1 MEVNSHPAALSGVP
15 PEVAGI
21 NVNFCKNPRCAN
33 FGIPAE
39 IIKFRH
45 KKGTALAATPGTAY
59 EFKTSGS
66 ASRPALRCMLCKE
79 KFAIKSNQAI
89 AEELHRFSRY
99 LLTAPPVCCP
109 TPLCPNHVVPV
120 TTTTAYY
127 RFGQTNAGTPRYQ
140 CRLCKKT
147 VAVGGKALKKQRI
160 THQNKTILLA
170 LTNKMPLRRIAKIT
184 GINAVTLYSK
194 IDFIHRQCLAFSASR
209 EAELKQLTIPRLYVS
224 VDRQTYFLN
233 WGEDSDRRNIELSA
247 VGSADNDSGYIFGM
261 HVNFDA
267 TLDPEAVIIDAAVSG
282 DERLP
287 HPYRSYARLW
297 LPADYTEA
305 LAFSITEKDRRAAKS
320 AKGPVSRAI
329 AATVEDRYDA
339 ADIRDD
345 VEISEM
351 KDENQKLP
359 DSKGLQIHEE
369 YTLYGHFQFLK
380 QMLPTV
386 GKVRFFLDQDSGIRA
401 ACFGAFHK
409 DIQDRR
415 VDAFFVRTAKD
426 LTIDQKRSLVGR
438 ANAEFR
444 AAQKAGP
451 LVISEYRVKIAMM
464 KAEIA
469 KAVPLGKWRDQWCAH
484 PLPNMSEPSKAM
496 CWLTD
501 MGDYD
506 ADHVARLFLRVSLA
520 GIDNFF
526 QRVRRSL
533 NPLERPIS
541 TASSNRRTWH
551 GYSPYNPA
559 MVGKLLD
566 IYRTMVNFVEVGK
579 DGKTPAMRLGLAKG
593 IVSTDDILYFTPDAV
608 AAVKDR

>member
-1 MEVNSHPAALSGVP
+1 MEVNLHPAVLPDVP

-21 NVNFCKNPRCAN
+21 NVNFCKNPRCPN
-33 FGIPAE
+33 FGVPAE
-39 IIKFRH
+39 IVKFRR
-45 KKGTALAATPGTAY
+45 KKGSTLASTPGTAY
-59 EFKTSGS
+59 EFKTSGNFK
-66 ASRPALRCMLCKE
+66 RPSLRCMLCKE
-79 KFAIKSNQAI
+79 KFAIKSNQAV
-89 AEELHRFSRY
+89 AEELFRFARY
-99 LLTAPPVCCP
+99 LAVQPPACCP
-109 TPLCPNHVVPV
+109 NADCPNHAVPV
-120 TTTTAYY
+120 ETPEAYH
-127 RFGQTNAGTPRYQ
+127 RFGQTNAGTPRYR

-147 VAVGGKALKKQRI
+147 IAVGGKALKKQRI

-209 EAELKQLTIPRLYVS
+209 EVALKELALPRLYIS
-224 VDRQTYFLN
+224 VDRQSYFLN
-233 WGEDSDRRNIELSA
+233 WSEDSDRRNIELSA

-267 TLDPEAVIIDAAVSG
+267 ALDPEAIMVDVAVTG
-282 DERLP
+282 DELLP
-287 HPYRSYARLW
+287 HPHRAYARLW
-297 LPADYTEA
+297 LPGDYTDA
-305 LAFSITEKDRRAAKS
+305 LEFSISEKDRRAAKS
-320 AKGPVSRAI
+320 AKGPVSRSI
-329 AATVEDRYDA
+329 AAVVEEGYDA
-339 ADIRDD
+339 GDIRDD
-345 VEISEM
+345 VEISEL

-380 QMLPTV
+380 QMLPTI
-386 GKVRFFLDQDSGIRA
+386 GKLRFFLDQDSGIRA
-401 ACFGAFHK
+401 ACFAAFHK
-409 DIQDRR
+409 DIQARR

-426 LTIDQKRSLVGR
+426 LTIDQKRCLVGR
-438 ANAEFR
+438 ANGEFR
-444 AAQKAGP
+444 AAQKSRP
-451 LVISEYRVKIAMM
+451 LVISEYQVKIAMM

-469 KAVPLGKWRDQWCAH
+469 KAVPLGKWKDQWCVH

-501 MGDYD
+501 MEDYNE
-506 ADHVARLFLRVSLA
+506 DHVARLFLRASLA

-593 IVSTDDILYFTPDAV
+593 VVSTDEILYFTPEQRV
-608 AAVKDR
+608 RN